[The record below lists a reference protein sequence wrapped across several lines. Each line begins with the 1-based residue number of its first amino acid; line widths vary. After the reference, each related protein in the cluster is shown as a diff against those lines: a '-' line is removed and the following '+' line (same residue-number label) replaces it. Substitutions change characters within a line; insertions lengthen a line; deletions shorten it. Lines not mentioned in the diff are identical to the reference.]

1 MRSSRRAP
9 QTSWLGFAALLTA
22 ALIVPVADGI
32 AAATETGA
40 VPARLVGR
48 WSRTVTSSDLNRA
61 KVPPI
66 SIPTG
71 VWSIVIKRDGSFE
84 ARRAGAVSGFTGR
97 LTATAA
103 GRLAIGML
111 FCAGGFGPNVYRW
124 RVVGKLLTFTK
135 VSDKCGERVAVFTGV
150 WNRK

>member
-1 MRSSRRAP
+1 MLAIP
-9 QTSWLGFAALLTA
+9 VLVAAALT
-22 ALIVPVADGI
+22 VPVTGGI

-40 VPARLVGR
+40 VPAKLVGR
-48 WSRTVTSSDLNRA
+48 WSRTVTSSDLTRA

-71 VWSIVIKRDGSFE
+71 VWSIVIKRDGSFD
-84 ARRAGAVSGFTGR
+84 ARRARAVSGFTGR

-103 GRLAIGML
+103 GRLTIGML

-124 RVVGKLLTFTK
+124 RAAGKNLTIIK
-135 VSDKCGERVAVFTGV
+135 VSDNCGERVAVFTGV
-150 WNRK
+150 WKRK